1 MRISDWSSDVC
12 SSDLSVILNDI
23 DALAPGVRQLANEL
37 QEATGGRSQANLYFS
52 MSQRQAFGPHC
63 DVHEVFAVHCNGEK
77 VWNLYENREEA
88 PVNHPSFQFGD
99 AERERRAGKV
109 AEQIRMQ
116 PGDLLYIPRGRYH
129 DAMASEHG
137 ALHIPFGVTRPDER
151 RAGQEWVSTCIY
163 RGAPY

>member
-88 PVNHPSFQFGD
+88 PVKDRKS
-99 AERERRAGKV
+99 
-109 AEQIRMQ
+109 
-116 PGDLLYIPRGRYH
+116 
-129 DAMASEHG
+129 
-137 ALHIPFGVTRPDER
+137 TRLN
-151 RAGQEWVSTCIY
+151 SSH
-163 RGAPY
+163 